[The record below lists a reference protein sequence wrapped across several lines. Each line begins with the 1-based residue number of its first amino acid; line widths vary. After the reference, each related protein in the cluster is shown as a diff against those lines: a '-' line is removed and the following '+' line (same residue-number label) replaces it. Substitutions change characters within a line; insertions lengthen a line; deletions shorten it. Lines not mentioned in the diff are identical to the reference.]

1 MPDKRR
7 SNNIEVKFIIG
18 SEKTQAVPSVG
29 VLGITIDDKLNVN
42 LHFDK
47 SCQKSANQLNPLVRL
62 KRFLGNEERKV
73 LKVSNLNYCLL
84 VWMLTDANSV
94 CKIETIQKRALR
106 FMLNDYESS
115 YEYLLK
121 KSGNPRMNLRRTRS
135 LYIEIYETI
144 NNLNP
149 EFMKNLF
156 KVPKKK

>member
-1 MPDKRR
+1 M
-7 SNNIEVKFIIG
+7 
-18 SEKTQAVPSVG
+18 
-29 VLGITIDDKLNVN
+29 
-42 LHFDK
+42 HFDK
-47 SCQKSANQLNPLVRL
+47 ICQKSANQLNPLVRL
-62 KRFLGNEERKV
+62 KRFLGNEERKKV
-73 LKVSNLNYCLL
+73 LKVSNLNYYLL

-106 FMLNDYESS
+106 FMSNDYESS